1 MKNTITLLLLFFS
14 IILTT
19 AQEMDLDNAALE
31 TEILHLMNQHR
42 KTLKLTSL
50 EKDVVLQKA
59 AQDQS
64 NYMLKIKRLSHEQTA
79 AAKKHPKNRI
89 QFHGGLDFH
98 TYGEN
103 VLYLTVEP
111 KNYAHNDIVLL
122 AQKIYTEWEISP
134 PHYANMISDEYAYAS
149 LAFAFDP
156 KSRRLYATTV
166 FGNK

>member
-1 MKNTITLLLLFFS
+1 MKNTITLLVLFFN
-14 IILTT
+14 LTVLS
-19 AQEMDLDNAALE
+19 AQELQLNYSDLEDGVLQLINE
-31 TEILHLMNQHR
+31 HR
-42 KTLKLTSL
+42 TTLKLTPL

-64 NYMLKIKRLSHEQTA
+64 NYMLKIKRLSHEQTSVE
-79 AAKKHPKNRI
+79 KKHPKNRI
-89 QFHGGLDFH
+89 KFHGGTDFH

-111 KNYAHNDIVLL
+111 KKYAQSDLVLL

-134 PHYANMISDEYAYAS
+134 PHYANMVSNEYAYAS

>member
-1 MKNTITLLLLFFS
+1 MKNILSIFLFFFS
-14 IILTT
+14 SLTIFS
-19 AQEMDLDNAALE
+19 QEIQLDNTALE
-31 TEILHLMNQHR
+31 TEILHLINQHR
-42 KTLKLTSL
+42 KTLKLNPL

-79 AAKKHPKNRI
+79 VAKKHPKNRI
-89 QFHGGLDFH
+89 QFHGGSDFH

-111 KNYAHNDIVLL
+111 KNYAQTDIVLL
-122 AQKIYTEWEISP
+122 AKKIYTEWEISP
-134 PHYANMISDEYAYAS
+134 PHYENMISNEYAYAS